1 MATKSSFRIR
11 ILGLTFL
18 TISLALLAV
27 VLVQTQQLKNDQLST
42 LEKKANN
49 LAESQLPILAS
60 MLWRLDF
67 QGIDAVLS
75 GLKSDP
81 DFAYAEVKSVE
92 GDVISALAADN
103 SPQAI
108 RKTHADITPVNKKVT
123 FQASGLE
130 VGELYIEFSHQ
141 NIQLKTQEAL
151 LNGLYTY
158 CLTLVFTLLV
168 LHFSLR
174 YITVPL
180 ERLSVV
186 MKKLADN
193 QLDVEIPYVKQNDEI
208 GQISTAV
215 EVFKDY
221 ANDRAALL
229 SELAES
235 REQLEYQALYDPLT
249 KLPNR
254 TLVMDRLSHQI
265 SESQRDKSIASILF
279 IDLDDFKKV
288 NDTLGHDKGDE
299 LLIQCTGRLQE
310 VIRAADT
317 VGRLGGD
324 EFIAILGNLKSP
336 QDSKQVAEKLIHALR
351 SPFILDGQEVTVSA
365 SIGIASYPDD
375 ATDKIGLLK
384 NSDAAMYHAKSRG
397 RNTYS
402 FYNKEMNSQVERRVT
417 IEKAMSRAIERGE
430 FQVHYHPLIDISSR
444 KIISTEALLRWESPE
459 LGPVYPDEFIPI
471 AEQTS
476 LILKLGQFVLQEALS
491 HTAHWRAQGAS
502 DLRASVNI
510 SPRQFRDPDIISVV
524 ENSLKDSGMPASALE
539 LEITEGVLIDNDPFT
554 NDCLEKLNALGVQL
568 AMDDFGTGYS
578 SLSYLRSHPFDIL
591 KVDRSF
597 VNDITHD
604 PGDKELVN
612 ASIAMAHA
620 LKLKVV
626 AEGVETNE
634 HLQLLEEM
642 NCDYAQGFLFG
653 KPMPA
658 EELTEM
664 LQLHLSV

>member
-18 TISLALLAV
+18 TISLALLIV
-27 VLVQTQQLKNDQLST
+27 VFTQTQQLKSEQLIA
-42 LEKKANN
+42 LEQKADY

-81 DFAYAEVKSVE
+81 DFAYAEVRSVKGE
-92 GDVISALAADN
+92 VISAFSADK
-103 SPQAI
+103 SSREL
-108 RKTHADITPVNKKVT
+108 RKAVEEITTASKRVT
-123 FQASGLE
+123 FEASGLE

-141 NIQLKTQEAL
+141 NIKAKTREAL

-158 CLTLVFTLLV
+158 SLTLVFTLIA
-168 LHFSLR
+168 LHLSLR

-180 ERLSVV
+180 ERLSEVI
-186 MKKLADN
+186 KKLADN
-193 QLDVEIPYVKQNDEI
+193 DLSVKVPYVKQNDEI
-208 GQISTAV
+208 GEISKAV
-215 EVFKDY
+215 GVLKDY
-221 ANDRAALL
+221 AKDRAELL
-229 SELAES
+229 NELAES
-235 REQLEYQALYDPLT
+235 REKLEFQALYDPLT

-254 TLVMDRLSHQI
+254 TLVMDRLSHQL
-265 SESQRDKSIASILF
+265 SESQRDNNISSVLF

-299 LLIQCTGRLQE
+299 LLIQCTERLQK

-336 QDSKQVAEKLIHALR
+336 QDSKLVAEKLIHALR
-351 SPFILDGQEVTVSA
+351 APFILDGQEVTVSA

-375 ATDKIGLLK
+375 ASDKIGLLK

-402 FYNKEMNSQVERRVT
+402 FYNKEMNSQVERRVA
-417 IEKAMSRAIERGE
+417 IEKAMSKAIERGE
-430 FQVHYHPLIDISSR
+430 FQVYFHPLIDISSR
-444 KIISTEALLRWESPE
+444 KVISTEALLRWENPE

-476 LILKLGQFVLQEALS
+476 LILKLGQFVLEEAL
-491 HTAHWRAQGAS
+491 TRTVQWREQGAN

-510 SPRQFRDPDIISVV
+510 SPRQFRDPEIVSVV
-524 ENSLKDSGMPASALE
+524 EECIKKTGMPASSLE

-554 NDCLEKLNALGVQL
+554 NDCLEKLNELGVQI

-578 SLSYLRSHPFDIL
+578 SLSYLRSHPFDVL

-604 PGDKELVN
+604 LGDRELVN

-620 LKLKVV
+620 LNLKVV

-658 EELTEM
+658 DEMTDM